1 MLVERVSEAVA
12 DAVRVS
18 EPDTLAVTLSVG
30 RMLGEREAER
40 ESVVDSEYDAVGDT
54 EGDSERDQE
63 RDWLKVGEGEE
74 ETREMLLDTVALALG
89 DAALVADGQLD
100 RRSGCVNADVS
111 TAEKTDAFEA
121 E

>member
-12 DAVRVS
+12 DAVR
-18 EPDTLAVTLSVG
+18 VTLSVG